1 MTASPL
7 SNASEDSRPIIVVAE
22 REPVEVS
29 GVSLMDAA
37 VMLYRLRWRV
47 LAVAIGAWVLS
58 TIIAQEPE
66 PPFRW
71 SFIVEA
77 PTVMSTGGSVT
88 QITSLDTLAV
98 AAAEAPDIGAEFMK
112 ISASGKTEL
121 VRSVMRIFQAS
132 DSDAE
137 APKELLSIH
146 SHAKRALG
154 TAIGAYNE
162 QQAAML
168 KAARE
173 RAHALIESP
182 NATLDARA
190 AAELVLAQAEAAT
203 RTPPTFRVSECALMP
218 TTQSSLRP
226 MLLRA
231 FGSIAFALAFVLALE
246 GWSRVAAAAR
256 ATVSR

>member
-47 LAVAIGAWVLS
+47 LGVAIGAWVLS

-71 SFIVEA
+71 SFVVEA

-88 QITSLDTLAV
+88 QITSLDSLAV
-98 AAAEAPDIGAEFMK
+98 AAAEMSGLDAAFVK
-112 ISASGKTEL
+112 ISASGKPEVL
-121 VRSVMRIFQAS
+121 RGFLRVSQSS
-132 DSDAE
+132 DSGAE
-137 APKELLSIH
+137 APKELLSMR
-146 SHAKRALG
+146 SQAALALG
-154 TAIGAYNE
+154 KEVEVYVE
-162 QQAAML
+162 QQTAVVQ
-168 KAARE
+168 AARE
-173 RAHALIESP
+173 RAQTMAESSNVTP
-182 NATLDARA
+182 DARA

-203 RTPPTFRVSECALMP
+203 RTPPTFKVSECALMP

-231 FGSIAFALAFVLALE
+231 FGSVAFALAFVLALE